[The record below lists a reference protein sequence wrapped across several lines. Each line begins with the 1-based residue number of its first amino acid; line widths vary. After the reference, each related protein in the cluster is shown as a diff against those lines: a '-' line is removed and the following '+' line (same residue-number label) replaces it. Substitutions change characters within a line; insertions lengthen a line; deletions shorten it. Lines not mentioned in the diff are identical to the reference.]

1 MQIIAAIERDLYTVI
16 SDSIAS
22 ERVII
27 TDERVEHIRQRH
39 PGDWEH
45 YSAFI
50 SDTITD
56 PDFILRDDHP
66 DTAICVR
73 QVVTGGEI
81 RFLRTTLRLQARKE
95 IKERENSVL
104 TFQKINRKE
113 YGRLSRSKKV
123 VYKRSEP

>member
-1 MQIIAAIERDLYTVI
+1 MQIIAVIERSLYAAI
-16 SDSIAS
+16 SDSIVS
-22 ERVII
+22 EPVII
-27 TDERVEHIRQRH
+27 TDERVDHIRQRH

-45 YSAFI
+45 YSAFV

-66 DTAICVR
+66 DTAVCVK
-73 QVVTGGEI
+73 QVMADGEI
-81 RFLRTTLRLQARKE
+81 RFLRTTMRLQTRKE
-95 IKERENSVL
+95 MKARENSVL

-123 VYKRSEP
+123 VYKRQ

>member
-1 MQIIAAIERDLYTVI
+1 MQIITVIERSLYATI
-16 SDSIAS
+16 SESIIS
-22 ERVII
+22 EPVII

-45 YSAFI
+45 YSAYV

-56 PDFILRDDHP
+56 PDFVLRDDHP
-66 DTAICVR
+66 DTAVCVR
-73 QVVTGGEI
+73 QVMVDGET
-81 RFLRTTLRLQARKE
+81 RYLWTTLRLQTRKE
-95 IKERENSVL
+95 ERARENSVL

-123 VYKRSEP
+123 VYKRPES